1 MFFGGLAQWV
11 VLLERKDILTFLTF
25 LFVCVVTVL
34 IVITVNAPLIGFSHF
49 SDIQWMLLLD
59 FDGYRLMLI
68 KCSEY

>member
-1 MFFGGLAQWV
+1 VGGSTG
-11 VLLERKDILTFLTF
+11 KKGHSNILTF

-49 SDIQWMLLLD
+49 SDIQWMPLLD